1 MRKESR
7 DLIRELVD
15 TGWRER
21 FTYPEDVTVLN
32 TELTG
37 DGVVVVRYTDDSF
50 LVTNSF
56 GGAR

>member
-50 LVTNSF
+50 LVTHSF